1 MLSRKE
7 KEKLVIQLL
16 EEEKSQREISK
27 IAKVS
32 FTFISNIRKKLEGNN
47 SQPTTRIQSYMMYKD
62 KKEPIEVAI
71 TLDIDNVEAT
81 KYWNEYLQLKR
92 EYKLL
97 KIRNELSSSFL
108 QFFGLFNDMKRNGL
122 TIEEIKKGLDAYLN
136 IEANASYLESLREAI
151 SEAENKNDNL
161 TQQTKEKI
169 DIITRLNSE
178 IVAIGKIKN
187 SLILKLR
194 FAQERMRN
202 SFFTN
207 NVYRE
212 LPFQLP

>member
-1 MLSRKE
+1 MLSKIE

-27 IAKVS
+27 IAKVN

-97 KIRNELSSSFL
+97 KIRNELQNNFESFVNL
-108 QFFGLFNDMKRNGL
+108 YKEMKSNRKTVNEM
-122 TIEEIKKGLDAYLN
+122 IKGLETVQDIQA
-136 IEANASYLESLREAI
+136 ESSYLKSLREEI
-151 SEAENKNDNL
+151 SEAENKNNNL
-161 TQQTKEKI
+161 TQQIKEKI
-169 DIITRLNSE
+169 GIITALNSE
-178 IVAIGKIKN
+178 ILAIRKVKN
-187 SLILKLR
+187 SLILQLR
-194 FAQERMRN
+194 FAQEKMRN
-202 SFFTN
+202 GFFTN
-207 NVYRE
+207 NVSRE